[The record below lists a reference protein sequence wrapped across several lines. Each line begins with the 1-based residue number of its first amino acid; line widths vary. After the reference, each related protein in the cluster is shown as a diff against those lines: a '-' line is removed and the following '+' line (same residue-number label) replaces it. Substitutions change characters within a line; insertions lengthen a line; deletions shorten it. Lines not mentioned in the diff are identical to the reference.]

1 VTAKNT
7 ALVSALVAS
16 ILNLPEGTV
25 SADAS
30 MESVSK
36 WDSLAHLNICLA
48 FEERFGVVLD
58 METIASSTSVAKLV
72 TLIPN

>member
-1 VTAKNT
+1 MTAKNT